1 MHEPNFFI
9 QIPADNLLLPT
20 HIDHKGKKEKHTST
34 TQRMMGEIVLDAKS
48 PGRIIFL
55 GCQNPREIIG
65 LELLPGKKGRD

>member
-1 MHEPNFFI
+1 
-9 QIPADNLLLPT
+9 
-20 HIDHKGKKEKHTST
+20 
-34 TQRMMGEIVLDAKS
+34 MMGEILLDAKS